1 MLVSLSVRDVVLIKK
16 VDLSFDSGF
25 SSLTGETGAGKSI
38 LIDALGLILG
48 KRSENRLI
56 RKGQNLATVTAGFD
70 VPDSHKVKQYVRK
83 SGIAVEKE
91 FILRRQIY
99 SNGRS
104 QSYLNDQVISLNF
117 MKEIGLML
125 VEIHGQNSKQG
136 LLDNSTHIRILDTWA
151 GLKKYAN
158 EVSKAYFSFMETTRA
173 LDQTKLELEK
183 LKREKESIESD
194 LEEINILN
202 IQDNEELELIEKR
215 KFMVNSEKISSA
227 LNEVNLSLL
236 GDEESKSIKDRIDLA
251 KQSLSDVSSITGDRL
266 INLGNALNRASIE
279 ISEVEAEIKNSESLL
294 NFNINELEEIESRLF
309 ALRQLAKKHAVGKI
323 EELKD
328 IKSSLED
335 KLSKIYE
342 NSDQISNLSKNRH
355 ISEKNFKIKVKNL
368 SVKRNKAAIILGKAI
383 NNEFPALKLNDVKF
397 RVKLEN
403 LDENSW
409 GKQGAERVLFEIESN
424 KGSGYDSIAKI
435 ASGGELSRIMLAL
448 KASLLSTEK
457 EFYNQKTLIFDEV
470 DSGVG
475 GAVAHAVGQRLSDLG
490 NNLQVLAVTHQPQVA
505 ARANNQLKVD
515 KIDINND
522 IQTTVSI
529 LNEDAR
535 LEELAR
541 MLSGAKITDAARKAA
556 KSLLISQA

>member
-16 VDLSFDSGF
+16 LDLSFDSGF

-38 LIDALGLILG
+38 IMDSLGLILG
-48 KRSENRLI
+48 KRSETRFI
-56 RKGQNLATVTAGFD
+56 RKGQNLATVTAEFD
-70 VPDSHKVKQYVRK
+70 VSNNHKVKQYVRD
-83 SGIAVEKE
+83 SGIAIERE

-99 SNGRS
+99 SNGKS
-104 QSYLNDQVISLNF
+104 QSYLNDQIISLNF

-125 VEIHGQNSKQG
+125 VEIHGHNSKQG
-136 LLDNSTHIRILDTWA
+136 LMDNSTHIGVLDSWA
-151 GLKKYAN
+151 GLKKYVN
-158 EVSKAYFSFMETTRA
+158 EVSKTYLSFIEATRI

-183 LKREKESIESD
+183 LKREKESIEAD

-202 IQDNEELELIEKR
+202 IQDNEELELLEKR
-215 KFMVNSEKISSA
+215 KFMVSSEKISSA

-236 GDEESKSIKDRIDLA
+236 GDEESKSIKDRIESA
-251 KQSLSDVSSITGDRL
+251 KQSLSNVTSITGDRL
-266 INLGNALNRASIE
+266 INLSNALNRVSIE
-279 ISEVEAEIKNSESLL
+279 ISEVETEIKNSESLL
-294 NFNINELEEIESRLF
+294 SFNINELEEVESRIF
-309 ALRQLAKKHAVGKI
+309 ALRQLTKKHVVGKI
-323 EELKD
+323 EELKG

-342 NSDQISNLSKNRH
+342 NSDQISNLSKNKS
-355 ISEKNFKIKVKNL
+355 ISEKDFKIKVKNL
-368 SVKRNKAAIILGKAI
+368 SIKRNQAAIILGKAI
-383 NNEFPALKLNDVKF
+383 NNEFPALKLKDAKF
-397 RVKLEN
+397 RVKIES
-403 LDENSW
+403 LDEKSW
-409 GKQGAERVLFEIESN
+409 GKQGAEKVLFEIESN

-457 EFYNQKTLIFDEV
+457 EFHNKRTLIFDEV

-475 GAVAHAVGQRLSDLG
+475 GAVAHAVGKRLSDLG

-505 ARANNQLKVD
+505 ARANNHLKID
-515 KIDINND
+515 KTDINND
-522 IQTTVSI
+522 IQTKVKI
-529 LNEDAR
+529 LNKDGR

-541 MLSGAKITDAARKAA
+541 MLSGEKITDAARKAA

>member
-16 VDLSFDSGF
+16 LDLCFDSGF

-38 LIDALGLILG
+38 IMDALGLILG

-56 RKGQNLATVTAGFD
+56 RKGENLAIVTAEFN
-70 VPDSHKVKQYVRK
+70 VPDSHKVKQYVRDL
-83 SGIAVEKE
+83 GIDIEKE

-104 QSYLNDQVISLNF
+104 QSYLNDQIISLNS
-117 MKEIGLML
+117 MKKIGLML

-136 LLDNSTHIRILDTWA
+136 LLDNSTHVGVLDTWA
-151 GLKKYAN
+151 GLKEYVD
-158 EVSKAYFSFMETTRA
+158 EVSKAYLSFIEATRV
-173 LDQTKLELEK
+173 LDQTKLELEN

-215 KFMVNSEKISSA
+215 KFMFNSEKISSA
-227 LNEVNLSLL
+227 LNKINLNLL
-236 GDEESKSIKDRIDLA
+236 GDEESKSIKDRIESA
-251 KQSLSDVSSITGDRL
+251 KQSLSDVTSITGDRL
-266 INLGNALNRASIE
+266 INLGNALNRVSIE
-279 ISEVEAEIKNSESLL
+279 IAEVETEIKNSESFL
-294 NFNINELEEIESRLF
+294 NFNINDLEEIESRIF
-309 ALRQLAKKHAVGKI
+309 ALRQLARKHAVSKI

-328 IKSSLED
+328 IKCNLED

-342 NSDQISNLSKNRH
+342 NSDQISNLSKNKS
-355 ISEKNFKIKVKNL
+355 ISEKDFKVKVKNL
-368 SVKRNKAAIILGKAI
+368 SVKRNQAAIILGKAI
-383 NNEFPALKLNDVKF
+383 NNEFPALKLNDAKF
-397 RVKLEN
+397 RVKIEN
-403 LDENSW
+403 FDEKNW

-424 KGSGYDSIAKI
+424 KGNGYDSIAKI

-448 KASLLSTEK
+448 KASLISAEK
-457 EFYNQKTLIFDEV
+457 EFSNKRTLIFDEV

-505 ARANNQLKVD
+505 ARANNHLKVD
-515 KIDINND
+515 KTDINND
-522 IQTTVSI
+522 IQTTVEI
-529 LNEDAR
+529 LNEDGR

-541 MLSGAKITDAARKAA
+541 MLSGEKITDAARKAA
-556 KSLLISQA
+556 KSLLITQV

>member
-16 VDLSFDSGF
+16 LDLSFDSGF

-38 LIDALGLILG
+38 IMDSLGLILG
-48 KRSENRLI
+48 KRSETRFI
-56 RKGQNLATVTAGFD
+56 RKGQNLATVTAEFD
-70 VPDSHKVKQYVRK
+70 VSNNHKVKQYVRD
-83 SGIAVEKE
+83 SGIAIERE

-99 SNGRS
+99 SNGKS
-104 QSYLNDQVISLNF
+104 QSYLNDQIISLNF

-125 VEIHGQNSKQG
+125 VEIHGHNSKQG
-136 LLDNSTHIRILDTWA
+136 LMDNSTHIGVLDSWA
-151 GLKKYAN
+151 GLKKYVN
-158 EVSKAYFSFMETTRA
+158 EVSKTYLSFIEATRI

-183 LKREKESIESD
+183 LKREKESIEAD

-202 IQDNEELELIEKR
+202 IQDNEELELLEKR
-215 KFMVNSEKISSA
+215 KFMVSSEKISSA

-236 GDEESKSIKDRIDLA
+236 GDEESKSIKDRIESA
-251 KQSLSDVSSITGDRL
+251 KQSLSNVTSITGDRL
-266 INLGNALNRASIE
+266 INLSNALNRVSIE
-279 ISEVEAEIKNSESLL
+279 ISEVETEIKNSESLL
-294 NFNINELEEIESRLF
+294 SFNINELEEVESRIF
-309 ALRQLAKKHAVGKI
+309 ALRQLTKKHVVGKI

-342 NSDQISNLSKNRH
+342 NSDQISNLSKNKS
-355 ISEKNFKIKVKNL
+355 ISEKDFKIKVKNL
-368 SVKRNKAAIILGKAI
+368 SIKRNQAAIILGKAI
-383 NNEFPALKLNDVKF
+383 NNEFPALKLKDAKF
-397 RVKLEN
+397 RVKIES
-403 LDENSW
+403 LDEKSW
-409 GKQGAERVLFEIESN
+409 GKQGAEKVLFEIESN

-457 EFYNQKTLIFDEV
+457 EFHNKRTLIFDEV

-490 NNLQVLAVTHQPQVA
+490 NKLQVLAITHQPQVA
-505 ARANNQLKVD
+505 ARANNHIKVD
-515 KIDINND
+515 KTDINND
-522 IQTTVSI
+522 IQTKVKI
-529 LNEDAR
+529 LNKDGR

-541 MLSGAKITDAARKAA
+541 MLSGEKITDAARKAA